1 VDRHSGW
8 AVAAELIAS
17 RAESSTQ
24 SYLKPIA
31 RKAGRDALPA
41 RSRRFRSWEDRQAV
55 NVPSNTDQNTNGGAQ
70 ERDHESEMFAYFLEL
85 LVCHFDS
92 APWNDGGESSIA
104 GSYGV

>member
-1 VDRHSGW
+1 
-8 AVAAELIAS
+8 
-17 RAESSTQ
+17 
-24 SYLKPIA
+24 
-31 RKAGRDALPA
+31 
-41 RSRRFRSWEDRQAV
+41 V